1 MNKTSNKVT
10 IIIDESGTLPD
21 PDDAVIVVAAVGA
34 FDLGKLKDIK
44 KDVRKIIQ
52 NRKQKT
58 NSITELKFYTAGE
71 RTKRLYL
78 KELVSKKVAFF
89 VLIVEKHGQ
98 SISDSPENMAV
109 LAYILLKECL
119 LFYEDNIKEFV
130 FDRHFHKVTDRKRF
144 DRLITDLLKIE
155 VNIKHLDSIENTE
168 INTADMVAG
177 SVLWK
182 YTGRDDKFYKV
193 IKSRII
199 VEKMVNWK
207 EAKRIFVDKIKKL
220 T

>member
-34 FDLGKLKDIK
+34 LDCKELKDITT
-44 KDVRKIIQ
+44 DVRTTVVH
-52 NRKQKT
+52 RKQKPT
-58 NSITELKFYTAGE
+58 TKELKFYNAGE
-71 RTKRLYL
+71 RTKVRYL
-78 KELVSKKVAFF
+78 KELVKQMVNIF
-89 VLIVEKHGQ
+89 VLVVEKNGQ
-98 SISDSPENMAV
+98 SISDSPENMAT

-119 LFYEDNIKEFV
+119 LFYDDDIKEFI
-130 FDRHFHKVTDRKRF
+130 FDRHFHTVKDIRRF
-144 DRLITDLLKIE
+144 DRLITDLLKID
-155 VNIKHLDSIENTE
+155 VKIKHLDSIENTE

-193 IKSRII
+193 IKRRII
-199 VEKMVNWK
+199 VEKVVNWK
-207 EAKRIFVDKIKKL
+207 EAKRVFVDKIKKL

>member
-21 PDDAVIVVAAVGA
+21 PEGAV
-34 FDLGKLKDIK
+34 
-44 KDVRKIIQ
+44 
-52 NRKQKT
+52 
-58 NSITELKFYTAGE
+58 
-71 RTKRLYL
+71 
-78 KELVSKKVAFF
+78 
-89 VLIVEKHGQ
+89 
-98 SISDSPENMAV
+98 
-109 LAYILLKECL
+109 
-119 LFYEDNIKEFV
+119 KEFV
-130 FDRHFHKVTDRKRF
+130 FDRHFHKVTDRERF